1 MPERSLNQSSWF
13 ADLENPQARLKIAK
27 RDMNASEVLHRP
39 HLWEKIERTIWYLLS
54 NVMDSV
60 DAISSRI
67 VTGIEEAEKTKK
79 DM

>member
-1 MPERSLNQSSWF
+1 M
-13 ADLENPQARLKIAK
+13 KIAK

-39 HLWEKIERTIWYLLS
+39 HLWDKRTSSGPERLPRTKIERTIWYLLS
-54 NVMDSV
+54 NAMDSV